1 MAEKGVG
8 EWPGMSICSA
18 AGTAACTP
26 GSTTDVARRL
36 REHQN
41 GTGAKY
47 TRARPPV
54 SLAYTEEA
62 PDRSTAQR
70 REAAIKKL
78 PRKRKLALIEGG
90 TP

>member
-1 MAEKGVG
+1 MAWYVYMLCCGDG
-8 EWPGMSICSA
+8 SLY
-18 AGTAACTP
+18 T

-54 SLAYTEEA
+54 SLAYTEEFRTA
-62 PDRSTAQR
+62 PPPSAGR
-70 REAAIKKL
+70 RLSKSC
-78 PRKRKLALIEGG
+78 PGNGNWR
-90 TP
+90 

>member
-1 MAEKGVG
+1 MAWYVYMLRCGDG
-8 EWPGMSICSA
+8 SLY
-18 AGTAACTP
+18 T

-47 TRARPPV
+47 TRARPLV

>member
-1 MAEKGVG
+1 MAWYVYMLRCGDG
-8 EWPGMSICSA
+8 SLY
-18 AGTAACTP
+18 T

-47 TRARPPV
+47 TLARPPV